1 MGELTIRIDNVG
13 NKRFEQRVIR
23 LDSNIK
29 FDTEMIKWYERYNQ
43 EVEDLFFASLET
55 RKNQYEKQKIYASEQ
70 MCLTCHPSKHEI
82 WNGSRHSR
90 AYETLKRVNKAFDPE
105 CLKCHVTGLDRIG
118 GFISE
123 VDTPELKNVQC
134 EACHGPNLDHAESLQ
149 AKFRTN
155 ARQACSLC
163 HVKSHS
169 PNFNYLKYWPK
180 IKH

>member
-1 MGELTIRIDNVG
+1 
-13 NKRFEQRVIR
+13 
-23 LDSNIK
+23 
-29 FDTEMIKWYERYNQ
+29 MIIWYEAYNK
-43 EVEDLFFASLET
+43 EIEDLFFASLDA
-55 RKNQYEKQKIYASEQ
+55 RKGQREKKKVYASEQ

-82 WNGSRHSR
+82 WSKSHHSR

-134 EACHGPNLDHAESLQ
+134 EACHGPNLDHAENLQ

-163 HVKSHS
+163 HVKCHS
-169 PNFNYLKYWPK
+169 PNFNNSKYWPK